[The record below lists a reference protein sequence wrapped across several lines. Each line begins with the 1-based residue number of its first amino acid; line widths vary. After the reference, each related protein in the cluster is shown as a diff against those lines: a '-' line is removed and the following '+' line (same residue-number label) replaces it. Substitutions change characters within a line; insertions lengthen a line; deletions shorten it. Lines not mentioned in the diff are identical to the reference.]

1 MLGTIH
7 APQYMLIVKEAWG
20 LCLHVFGFN
29 MAATNSQ
36 NEAQK
41 MLTDVNHM
49 IDICANRRGA
59 EMQVNNAFQ
68 HELNWRINYG

>member
-1 MLGTIH
+1 MRLG
-7 APQYMLIVKEAWG
+7 G

-29 MAATNSQ
+29 MVATNSQ

-41 MLTDVNHM
+41 MLTDVNHI
-49 IDICANRRGA
+49 IDIHANCRGA

-68 HELNWRINYG
+68 YELNWRIEYG